1 MPERRKNMG
10 TYRATELKDTVSLM
24 CSDDY
29 KERFKAEYAQ
39 VAVRYEKLKAML
51 DKWDTGKLN
60 FTPTCP
66 RGIYNFQIRAMA
78 DYITSLE
85 ARAAIEG
92 IEL

>member
-1 MPERRKNMG
+1 METSKP
-10 TYRATELKDTVSLM
+10 AELKDTVSM
-24 CSDDY
+24 MGSTDY
-29 KERFKAEYAQ
+29 KERFKAEYIQ
-39 VAVRYEKLKAML
+39 LVIRYEKLKAML

-66 RGIYNFQIRAMA
+66 RGVYNFQIRAMA
-78 DYITSLE
+78 DYIASLE